1 MTTST
6 TPHPPRYRLAA
17 FNRGALPP
25 GDRAAIEAHVAECDA
40 CCSALAAMSDDR
52 LVDLARQAAATSS
65 TTELPATEVPPE
77 LADHPRYRVLAPV
90 GAGGMGV
97 VYKAEQR
104 MMGRV
109 VALKVMARRYTA
121 NPEAVARF
129 RREVHAA
136 ARLNHPNIVTAH
148 DADEAEGLHFLVMEY
163 VEGTSLDRLV
173 RRRGPLSVVT
183 ACRCI
188 RQAAL
193 GLQHAHEQGMVHR
206 DIKPHN
212 LMVTRKGQ
220 VKVLDFGLARL
231 VAEVDAPGWSGR
243 EPTPGPTVA
252 VTTPSLVMG
261 TPDYL
266 APEQARNAS
275 AVDIRADIYSLGCV
289 LYFLL
294 TGRPPFAG
302 SGTVLEKMVAHSQ
315 DEPASVRAAK
325 PEVPEALAAVVAR
338 MLAKDP
344 AGRFAT
350 PGEVATAL
358 KPFTR
363 TPEPIDGPEVVDD
376 VLVLEAATPAP
387 VSGIPTADAGL
398 DVTEPAPRRRVLRQ
412 SIQTESRPTRQA
424 WVIAIAVLVAAVT
437 IGEIV
442 LVVTNRDSQGAGRVA
457 SGPGTA
463 GLITRP
469 GARPGPAAAHKVL
482 FVIPNNGLE
491 VPEYVRT
498 KERLAEFG
506 CELVTASTS
515 LKECRVAGR
524 QVGSGI
530 R

>member
-6 TPHPPRYRLAA
+6 TPHPPRDRLAA

-52 LVDLARQAAATSS
+52 LVDLARQAAATSSS

-148 DADEAEGLHFLVMEY
+148 DADEAGGLHFLVMEY

-231 VAEVDAPGWSGR
+231 AAEMDSPGWSGR

-289 LYFLL
+289 FYFVL

-302 SGTVLEKMVAHSQ
+302 SGTALEKMIAHYQ
-315 DEPASVRAAK
+315 DEPAPVQAAR
-325 PEVPEALAAVVAR
+325 PEVPEALAGVVTK
-338 MLAKDP
+338 MLAKEP

-358 KPFTR
+358 RPFTR
-363 TPEPIDGPEVVDD
+363 APEPTGGPGVIDE

-387 VSGIPTADAGL
+387 ASGIPTADAGL
-398 DVTEPAPRRRVLRQ
+398 EPTEMAPRPDPRRPRRKNEL
-412 SIQTESRPTRQA
+412 PT
-424 WVIAIAVLVAAVT
+424 
-437 IGEIV
+437 
-442 LVVTNRDSQGAGRVA
+442 
-457 SGPGTA
+457 
-463 GLITRP
+463 
-469 GARPGPAAAHKVL
+469 
-482 FVIPNNGLE
+482 
-491 VPEYVRT
+491 
-498 KERLAEFG
+498 
-506 CELVTASTS
+506 
-515 LKECRVAGR
+515 
-524 QVGSGI
+524 
-530 R
+530 